1 MKNNVIKRVAEAAKV
16 ASLSEEARRI
26 IETMLD
32 DADGPS
38 DIVMKDFFNALEDGH
53 YLKIIGA
60 NDPDAVE
67 EACKFLETVEA

>member
-32 DADGPS
+32 DADGPC
-38 DIVMKDFFNALEDGH
+38 DIEMKDFFNALDGGH
-53 YLKIIGA
+53 YLEIIGA
-60 NDPDAVE
+60 NDPDAIE
-67 EACKFLETVEA
+67 EVYEFLETVEA

>member
-1 MKNNVIKRVAEAAKV
+1 MKNNVVKQIAEAAKV

-26 IETMLD
+26 IETMID

-38 DIVMKDFFNALEDGH
+38 DIVMKDFFNALEDVH
-53 YLKIIGA
+53 YLEIIGA

-67 EACKFLETVEA
+67 EAYQFLETVEA